1 MDKLVNLKSPSSSGD
16 YLISV
21 AANAMTGIADAEE
34 CQNGFY
40 GPKCKD
46 KSFVDTILSIDYN
59 VPQVVPH

>member
-1 MDKLVNLKSPSSSGD
+1 MDKLVDVKSPSSSGD

-21 AANAMTGIADAEE
+21 AANAVTGIADAEE
-34 CQNGFY
+34 CQNVFY

-59 VPQVVPH
+59 VLQVVPH